1 MNLFIAGVGNVELF
15 KGTDSVLVSKT
26 LVDSSINLSVS
37 LEDIRAGAGAKLYGK
52 YAHTS
57 TMTMKLTDAMFRME
71 FLAANIGAD
80 ILAGGSAV
88 AVVGKTVGDD
98 GAVDISDITPMPL
111 YEGAKTVVWIA
122 KKGTEDYV
130 VYDVANVKTGF
141 AKDTEVCVRYIK
153 SNDAGEHL
161 KVSANFIP
169 DTMTAILTAPLFAG
183 DENNLESSTKVGTLT
198 ITIPRFMLNGTTDLS
213 MTMTGATQMALEGS
227 ALAVNDADCENND
240 GYYAIIDKVIN
251 GQNYMTNLANL
262 VPYYEYIKDKADSH
276 QSVWNLKV
284 FGVYNNGTRRVID
297 RNHFAFWDHS
307 SYAASKWTDDGI
319 LYTESSDRVMD
330 IDGGFIIELL
340 DEQGNKIQPLK
351 TLNMDDYEWWTTSSW
366 VPGMTAEVSNFYC
379 VTSPE
384 VWEK

>member
-240 GYYAIIDKVIN
+240 GYYAIIDKVITN
-251 GQNYMTNLANL
+251 AKWFDNLASL
-262 VPYYEYIKDKADSH
+262 VASPATYADYVAEITL
-276 QSVWNLKV
+276 QVYGVYANGARKLIAPEKLKV
-284 FGVYNNGTRRVID
+284 TAPQGAT
-297 RNHFAFWDHS
+297 
-307 SYAASKWTDDGI
+307 YAAGKVTNIPTAGGDIKIEINDAE
-319 LYTESSDRVMD
+319 YT
-330 IDGGFIIELL
+330 G
-340 DEQGNKIQPLK
+340 
-351 TLNMDDYEWWTTSSW
+351 TLSTT
-366 VPGMTAEVSNFYC
+366 
-379 VTSPE
+379 VTIPAQE
-384 VWEK
+384 